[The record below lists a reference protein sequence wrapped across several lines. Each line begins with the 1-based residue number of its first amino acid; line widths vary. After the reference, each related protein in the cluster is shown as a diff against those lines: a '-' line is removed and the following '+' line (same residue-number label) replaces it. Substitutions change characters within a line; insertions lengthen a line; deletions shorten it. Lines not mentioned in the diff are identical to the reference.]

1 MAAGLAFCSYLQG
14 KGRSGWGRRGGT
26 WGREPAPGAEA
37 GMFWLQPRGDLRVRF
52 MGAVLG
58 QKWLPESWCV
68 ASLGWG
74 WGKAPGNQLAGGGRT
89 RWRS

>member
-1 MAAGLAFCSYLQG
+1 
-14 KGRSGWGRRGGT
+14 
-26 WGREPAPGAEA
+26 
-37 GMFWLQPRGDLRVRF
+37 MFWLQPRGDLRVRF